1 MNAHPASAP
10 ASLLPPPLVASRRR
24 LVVTG
29 HDDAKLEATLFY
41 PARPAS
47 DLVLVFPAMG
57 VTATFYT
64 AFAEACCE
72 RGHAAVLMDPRGV
85 GTNAAL
91 ASASITDWVL
101 DLERLIEQSCQTY
114 RRVHFVGH
122 SMGGQLFGL
131 LRTEAKLA
139 RVVFV
144 SSSAGTWWRYK
155 RPSTTVLAGFLMVG
169 FIPLSAR
176 LLGRVPVSKLGLGY
190 DLPAGVASEWA
201 RWCRR
206 PNYISDERA
215 QYPTYRHDQLN
226 REVLSVRVSDDDVAT
241 APATA
246 ALTRLY
252 PKVRFVEHV
261 VHADRPIGHIGFFR
275 RVNAS
280 HWGPVFDYLEE
291 GQACAE
297 LAEVSS

>member
-1 MNAHPASAP
+1 MNTNAAAP
-10 ASLLPPPLVASRRR
+10 VAPLPPPVVTATKER

-29 HDDAKLEATLFY
+29 HDGARLEATLFH

-47 DLVLVFPAMG
+47 DVVLVFPAMG
-57 VTATFYT
+57 VTAAFYT
-64 AFAEACCE
+64 AFAEAGCA

-91 ASASITDWVL
+91 ATASITDWVL
-101 DLERLIEQSCQTY
+101 DLERLIDQTSETY

-190 DLPAGVASEWA
+190 DLPAGAASEWA

-206 PNYISDERA
+206 PNYIGDERA
-215 QYPTYRHDQLN
+215 RYPTYRHDQLT

-252 PKVRFVEHV
+252 PQARFVEHV

-275 RVNAS
+275 RANAA
-280 HWGPVFDYLEE
+280 HWGAVFDFLE
-291 GQACAE
+291 AAPARAE
-297 LAEVSS
+297 FAEVSS